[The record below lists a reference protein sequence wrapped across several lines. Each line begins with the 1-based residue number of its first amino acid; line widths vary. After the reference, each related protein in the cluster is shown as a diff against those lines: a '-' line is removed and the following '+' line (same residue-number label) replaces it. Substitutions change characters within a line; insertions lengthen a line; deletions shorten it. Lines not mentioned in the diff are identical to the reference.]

1 MEPEMVAA
9 VAMALHL
16 EMSGPVSIKSELGAE
31 DNQNAW
37 SLYGRQKIMSDRMQ
51 AFKRHFNA

>member
-1 MEPEMVAA
+1 
-9 VAMALHL
+9 
-16 EMSGPVSIKSELGAE
+16 
-31 DNQNAW
+31 W